1 MAYILT
7 DTLWLS
13 PSFSQLL
20 LYSFLFLFVFGYI
33 TSTYATLR
41 NIPGPFLA
49 GFTDLWRFFVVWGR
63 DSQDV
68 FLRLHKK
75 YGDLVR
81 IGPNCV
87 SISQPDLIPSIY
99 GIGKGYVK
107 SDFYSVWSNIVK
119 GKRVASMV
127 FTTDEVQHAA
137 MKKPV
142 RRTMDEAFQASKA
155 VIRISNPVHELHT
168 TLTI

>member
-1 MAYILT
+1 MAYLLENT
-7 DTLWLS
+7 YWLS

-20 LYSFLFLFVFGYI
+20 LRAFVFLFILGYF

-41 NIPGPFLA
+41 NIPGPFFA
-49 GFTDLWRFFVVWGR
+49 QFTDLWRFLKVWKR

-107 SDFYSVWSNIVK
+107 SDFYTVWQNVVG

-142 RRTMDEAFQASKA
+142 C
-155 VIRISNPVHELHT
+155 IT
-168 TLTI
+168 TDSTIFSSQGS